1 MDQRKF
7 LFCKQGEMLLMRV
20 VTTHEVSV
28 TMANGS
34 LGSLGVMGH
43 GDPGIVTSLGPGE
56 TGAWGGEKVTPG
68 Q

>member
-1 MDQRKF
+1 
-7 LFCKQGEMLLMRV
+7 MR
-20 VTTHEVSV
+20 VSV

>member
-1 MDQRKF
+1 M
-7 LFCKQGEMLLMRV
+7 M
-20 VTTHEVSV
+20 VSV

-34 LGSLGVMGH
+34 LSVMGH